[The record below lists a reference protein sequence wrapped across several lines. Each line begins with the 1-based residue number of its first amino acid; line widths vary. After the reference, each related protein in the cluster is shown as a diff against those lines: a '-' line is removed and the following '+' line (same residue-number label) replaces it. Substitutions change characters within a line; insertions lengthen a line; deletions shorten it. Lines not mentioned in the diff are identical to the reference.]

1 MNKTWRKM
9 VYKEE
14 FTYLV
19 MPHIEEEAY
28 LLMNNL
34 MTFPRY
40 EYSEDVL
47 KYFTSTAKS
56 LSINEFWDPDQ
67 KWVVCTIDTNTGMK
81 EEEDELGF
89 DKALEFMEVKNVD
102 KTTNRINTITWPEL
116 DSTNQSN
123 LKMQ

>member
-56 LSINEFWDPDQ
+56 LSIDDVWDPDQ
-67 KWVVCTIDTNTGMK
+67 KRVICTVDTNAEM
-81 EEEDELGF
+81 EEEEEKLGF
-89 DKALEFMEVKNVD
+89 DKALKFMEAKNAD
-102 KTTNRINTITWPEL
+102 KTINKINPIT
-116 DSTNQSN
+116 
-123 LKMQ
+123 